1 MVHDQGNEAPQAK
14 RIAPSGRTWNEIL
27 IEAQQKEMQQQKQ
40 RSRGF
45 SR

>member
-1 MVHDQGNEAPQAK
+1 MLPQAK

-27 IEAQQKEMQQQKQ
+27 IEQQQQQQEILKQKQ
-40 RSRGF
+40 RGRGF

>member
-1 MVHDQGNEAPQAK
+1 MLRVRSFSEAAK

-27 IEAQQKEMQQQKQ
+27 IEQQQEIVEQKQ